1 MPVDQTRAPVAP
13 KDVLG
18 RLPASRW
25 PAPEQEPLPDLGVR
39 AVSLGRSVSW

>member
-1 MPVDQTRAPVAP
+1 MPGDQTRAPVAP

-25 PAPEQEPLPDLGVR
+25 PAPEALGVR
-39 AVSLGRSVSW
+39 ACASWARAVSC